1 MNFRADLFTW
11 ADPPNPEV
19 KVLMVGSS
27 HVAQTLR
34 SLWAV
39 GVGAPASQRKAGGGP
54 CTVGMWT
61 QAGLRVTWASY
72 RKLSVG
78 QDISKACLQSSI
90 WGRGKPMS
98 WEGCVE
104 EECMSEGSWLHRP
117 ERKGGWDHRY

>member
-27 HVAQTLR
+27 HGTQTLR
-34 SLWAV
+34 SPWAV
-39 GVGAPASQRKAGGGP
+39 GVGAPASQRRAGGGP

-61 QAGLRVTWASY
+61 QAGLRVPWAGC

-78 QDISKACLQSSI
+78 QDISKACL
-90 WGRGKPMS
+90 
-98 WEGCVE
+98 
-104 EECMSEGSWLHRP
+104 
-117 ERKGGWDHRY
+117 

>member
-27 HVAQTLR
+27 HGARTLR
-34 SLWAV
+34 SPWAV
-39 GVGAPASQRKAGGGP
+39 GVGAPALQGRAGGDP

-61 QAGLRVTWASY
+61 QAGLRVTWAGC

-78 QDISKACLQSSI
+78 KAISKAFL
-90 WGRGKPMS
+90 
-98 WEGCVE
+98 
-104 EECMSEGSWLHRP
+104 
-117 ERKGGWDHRY
+117 